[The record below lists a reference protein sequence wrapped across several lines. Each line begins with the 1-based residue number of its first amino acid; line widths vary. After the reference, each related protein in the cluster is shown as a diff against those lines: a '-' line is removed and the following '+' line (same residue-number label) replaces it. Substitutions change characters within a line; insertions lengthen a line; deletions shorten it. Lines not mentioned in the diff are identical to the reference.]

1 MQGHRE
7 VGDTSL
13 LTICPL
19 RICWSFML
27 QSAGRKPLLG
37 GPVGAAATPLL
48 IAYSSRIGKQTSV
61 TQLLGSSLCA
71 GLTR

>member
-19 RICWSFML
+19 RICWSFMP
-27 QSAGRKPLLG
+27 QSAGRKSVLG
-37 GPVGAAATPLL
+37 GPFGAAATPLL

>member
-13 LTICPL
+13 LTICAL

-27 QSAGRKPLLG
+27 QSAGRKSVLG